1 MSKESTCLEA
11 IQGYWSEYSAQMYNV
26 FCSSFKD
33 IFQGNPYIAMES
45 NIKALFFNFIF
56 FNNVNIAFVVT

>member
-11 IQGYWSEYSAQMYNV
+11 VQGYWSEYSAQMYNV

-56 FNNVNIAFVVT
+56 F